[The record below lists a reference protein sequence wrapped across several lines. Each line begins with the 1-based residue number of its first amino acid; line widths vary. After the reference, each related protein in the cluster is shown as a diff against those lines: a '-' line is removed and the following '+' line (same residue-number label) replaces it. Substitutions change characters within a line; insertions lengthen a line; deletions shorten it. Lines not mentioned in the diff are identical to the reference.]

1 MGTDASSMTVHP
13 TTVRLVDGTP
23 ITIRPLR
30 RDDRALLIEGFAL
43 LSPESRYRRFFA
55 PLPRLNTGMLDLLTD
70 VDGTDHFACVALTG
84 RSGTEVPVAAGRYIR
99 PAGSDAAELALT
111 VVDAYQG
118 RGVGSLIVEAL
129 AVRAADNGVTRLEG
143 FVLAEN
149 RPMLA
154 LLRKAGAQI
163 QPDGVGVYHFAI
175 DAAAWVH
182 RLRPVRSGGGRR

>member
-1 MGTDASSMTVHP
+1 MDLDQLTETA
-13 TTVRLVDGTP
+13 VRLVDGTP
-23 ITIRPLR
+23 ITIRPLT

-43 LSPESRYRRFFA
+43 LSHESRYRRFFS
-55 PLPRLNTGMLDLLTD
+55 PLARLNTGMLDSLTD

-84 RSGTEVPVAAGRYIR
+84 RSDTEVPVAAGRYIR
-99 PAGSDAAELALT
+99 LAGSNAAELALT

-118 RGVGSLIVEAL
+118 RGVGSLIIEAL

-163 QPDGVGVYHFAI
+163 QSDGGGVYHFAI
-175 DAAAWVH
+175 DAAAWAH
-182 RLRPVRSGGGRR
+182 RLTEEGSWATN